1 MVSVGLSYPVCGT
14 LLQKTYET
22 DTLCR
27 PVSTWQPKEF
37 LYNISWN
44 IPLMGFPYGS
54 RGKESVFNAGDT
66 GDMGSLPGWG
76 RPPGGGNGNPL
87 QYSYLENPMNR
98 GAWTGYSP
106 KDFQESDMPEQLSTS
121 HSFTQKSAV
130 VSLFSQRR
138 SDKSYKSLDVL
149 GN

>member
-1 MVSVGLSYPVCGT
+1 
-14 LLQKTYET
+14 
-22 DTLCR
+22 
-27 PVSTWQPKEF
+27 
-37 LYNISWN
+37 
-44 IPLMGFPYGS
+44 MGFPYGS

-106 KDFQESDMPEQLSTS
+106 KDFQESDMAEQLSTS